1 MKRLRYL
8 MASLD
13 ARDAAMLSGYALAAL
28 AIAFGCGHVTAVHRE
43 RVERERILSELRC
56 DGRNTLA
63 CLTAR
68 SR

>member
-8 MASLD
+8 AGLLD
-13 ARDAAMLSGYALAAL
+13 RRDGMMFGGFLCAAL
-28 AIAFGCGHVTAVHRE
+28 VVAFTIGHVTAVHRE